1 MSSARCRTSNV
12 ILPAGDARIGNT
24 DYTVQL
30 NSSPDTVSQ
39 FSRIPIKVVGSATV
53 LLGDVAKVADSYAE
67 QRGIVHVNGKRAT
80 YLAILKH
87 SDASTLAVV
96 EATRDTLPIIKAS
109 APQGMDLKIDFDQS
123 VFVRAA
129 IMGVVREAVLSS
141 ILVSLMILA
150 FLGSWRSVIV
160 VCTSIPL
167 AIFTAIIGLNLS
179 GDTINIMTL
188 GGLALAIGMLVDDAT
203 VEIENINRNF
213 DMGKAITVAIL
224 DGASQIAVPAIV
236 ATLAICIVFFP
247 VVLLSGAAKYL
258 FTPMALA
265 VVLAMLA
272 SYVLSRTLVPTLSR
286 ILFEG
291 HREADEAKEE
301 NPGLLGRL
309 NRKREHAFERL
320 RTSYG
325 NVLDLV
331 LHHRVFTL
339 VHVWADVRGH
349 SGAAL
354 HHRHGFLPHRR
365 CGIDEASRP
374 RARRHASRRYRTVAD
389 AGRRPDSRDHPGRRN
404 RHDQR
409 HGGPAHFL
417 QSGVRAHRQCRRHGR
432 RGPDRAEACASSHRR
447 LHGEDPPATAA
458 RVSRDRVS
466 ISNRPTS

>member
-1 MSSARCRTSNV
+1 
-12 ILPAGDARIGNT
+12 
-24 DYTVQL
+24 
-30 NSSPDTVSQ
+30 
-39 FSRIPIKVVGSATV
+39 
-53 LLGDVAKVADSYAE
+53 VAKVSDSFAE

-96 EATRDTLPIIKAS
+96 EAARDTLPIIKAS

-213 DMGKAITVAIL
+213 DMNKPITVAIL

-258 FTPMALA
+258 FTPMALS
-265 VVLAMLA
+265 VVLAMLSSMCCRA
-272 SYVLSRTLVPTLSR
+272 PWCQ
-286 ILFEG
+286 
-291 HREADEAKEE
+291 
-301 NPGLLGRL
+301 PC
-309 NRKREHAFERL
+309 
-320 RTSYG
+320 
-325 NVLDLV
+325 
-331 LHHRVFTL
+331 
-339 VHVWADVRGH
+339 RGFC
-349 SGAAL
+349 SKAIARPMKPKKKIRDWSAA
-354 HHRHGFLPHRR
+354 
-365 CGIDEASRP
+365 
-374 RARRHASRRYRTVAD
+374 
-389 AGRRPDSRDHPGRRN
+389 
-404 RHDQR
+404 
-409 HGGPAHFL
+409 
-417 QSGVRAHRQCRRHGR
+417 
-432 RGPDRAEACASSHRR
+432 
-447 LHGEDPPATAA
+447 
-458 RVSRDRVS
+458 
-466 ISNRPTS
+466 